1 MSFCFC
7 GKYAPYEY
15 KRKNGDKVN
24 FCLEHAPKPKKPQK
38 QKKEIEEKPL
48 ELTEEKT
55 GALYY
60 DN

>member
-1 MSFCFC
+1 MTFCFC

-15 KRKNGDKVN
+15 KRKNGDKKRYC
-24 FCLEHAPKPKKPQK
+24 FEHAPKPKKPPK
-38 QKKEIEEKPL
+38 QKKEEKPL
-48 ELTEEKT
+48 DLTDEKT